1 MRVLLLG
8 ENGQLGWEL
17 RRSLAT
23 LGLITALDYPQID
36 LTKLEQARRVI
47 KRIKPQVIINATAYT
62 SVNGAESEPEV
73 ALAINRDAPSI
84 IAEEAK
90 ALGAAFIHYS
100 TDYVFDGKKSEP
112 YVETDLPNPVN
123 TYGQSKLAGE
133 HEITNIGGTY
143 LILRTSWLYSLRGET
158 FVNKVLKW
166 SRQYETLRIVEDQ
179 VGSPT
184 WCRMLAEATAQVLV
198 MGGVEL
204 VGWLAERRGLYHLAG
219 EGYVSR
225 YEWAQE
231 ILRYNPNP
239 QEQVTRH
246 VLPSLTSEFPT
257 PAQRPLFSALNCD
270 RFYKT
275 FGICLPDWR
284 DALRLALD
292 YPDTGS

>member
-1 MRVLLLG
+1 MQILLLG
-8 ENGQLGWEL
+8 INGQLGWEL
-17 RRSLAT
+17 RRALAT
-23 LGLITALDYPQID
+23 LGQVTALDYPQID
-36 LTKLEQARRVI
+36 LTRPEQARTVI

-62 SVNGAESEPEV
+62 SVDGAESEAEV
-73 ALAINRDAPSI
+73 ALAINRDAPGI

-90 ALGAAFIHYS
+90 ALGAVFIHYS
-100 TDYVFDGKKSEP
+100 TDYVFDGMKSEP

-133 HEITNIGGTY
+133 HEITQIGGIY

-184 WCRMLAEATAQVLV
+184 WCRMLAEATAQVLA

-204 VGWLAERRGLYHLAG
+204 VGWLADRRGLYHLAG
-219 EGYVSR
+219 DGYVCR
-225 YEWAQE
+225 YRWAQE
-231 ILRYNPNP
+231 ILKYNPNP
-239 QEQVTRH
+239 QEQVTRQ

-257 PAQRPLFSALNCD
+257 PAKRPLFSALNCD

-275 FGICLPDWR
+275 FGIRLPDWR
-284 DALRLALD
+284 DALCLALD
-292 YPDTGS
+292 YPGSQ

>member
-1 MRVLLLG
+1 MQILLLG
-8 ENGQLGWEL
+8 INGQLGWEL
-17 RRSLAT
+17 RRALAT
-23 LGLITALDYPQID
+23 LGQVTALDYPQID
-36 LTKLEQARRVI
+36 LTRPEQARRVI
-47 KRIKPQVIINATAYT
+47 KQIKPQVIINATAYT
-62 SVNGAESEPEV
+62 SVDGAESEAEV
-73 ALAINRDAPSI
+73 ALAINRDAPGI

-100 TDYVFDGKKSEP
+100 TDYVYDGTKSEP

-123 TYGQSKLAGE
+123 TYGLSKLAGE
-133 HEITNIGGTY
+133 HEITQIGGTY

-184 WCRMLAEATAQVLV
+184 WCRMLAEATAQVLA

-204 VGWLAERRGLYHLAG
+204 VGWLADRRGLYHLAG
-219 EGYVSR
+219 DGYVCR
-225 YEWAQE
+225 YGWAQE
-231 ILRYNPNP
+231 ILKYNPNP
-239 QEQVTRH
+239 QEQVTRQ
-246 VLPSLTSEFPT
+246 VLPSLTSEFAT
-257 PAQRPLFSALNCD
+257 PAKRPLFSALNCD

-275 FGICLPDWR
+275 FGIRLPDWR

-292 YPDTGS
+292 YPESQ

>member
-1 MRVLLLG
+1 MQILLLG
-8 ENGQLGWEL
+8 INGQLGWEL
-17 RRSLAT
+17 RRALAT
-23 LGLITALDYPQID
+23 LGQVTALDYPQID
-36 LTKLEQARRVI
+36 LTRPEQARRVI

-62 SVNGAESEPEV
+62 SVDGAESEAEV
-73 ALAINRDAPSI
+73 ALAINRDAPGI

-100 TDYVFDGKKSEP
+100 TDYVYDGTKSEP

-133 HEITNIGGTY
+133 HEITQIGGTY

-184 WCRMLAEATAQVLV
+184 WCRMLAEATAQVMA
-198 MGGVEL
+198 MGSKNIVD
-204 VGWLAERRGLYHLAG
+204 WLTAHSGLYHLAG
-219 EGYVSR
+219 DGYASR

-231 ILRYNPNP
+231 ILKYDPSP
-239 QEQVTRH
+239 QEQIVEQL
-246 VLPSLTSEFPT
+246 LPSLTSEFPT
-257 PAQRPLFSALNCD
+257 PARRPLFSALDCT
-270 RFYKT
+270 RFYQT
-275 FGICLPDWR
+275 FGLRLPNWR
-284 DALRLALD
+284 DALRLALN
-292 YPDTGS
+292 GSVS

>member
-1 MRVLLLG
+1 MQILLLG
-8 ENGQLGWEL
+8 INGQLGWEL
-17 RRSLAT
+17 RRALAT
-23 LGLITALDYPQID
+23 LGQVTALDYPQID
-36 LTKLEQARRVI
+36 LTRPEQARRVI
-47 KRIKPQVIINATAYT
+47 KQIKPQVIINATAYT
-62 SVNGAESEPEV
+62 SVDGAESEAEV
-73 ALAINRDAPSI
+73 ALAINRDAPGI

-100 TDYVFDGKKSEP
+100 TDYVYDGTKSEP

-133 HEITNIGGTY
+133 HEITQIGGTY

-184 WCRMLAEATAQVLV
+184 WCRMLAEATAQVLA

-204 VGWLAERRGLYHLAG
+204 VGWLADRRGLYHLAG
-219 EGYVSR
+219 DGYVCR
-225 YEWAQE
+225 YGWAQE
-231 ILRYNPNP
+231 ILKYNPNP
-239 QEQVTRH
+239 QEQVTRQ
-246 VLPSLTSEFPT
+246 VLPSLTSEFAT
-257 PAQRPLFSALNCD
+257 PAKRPLFSALNCD

-275 FGICLPDWR
+275 FGIRLPDWR

-292 YPDTGS
+292 YPESQ

>member
-1 MRVLLLG
+1 MQILLLG
-8 ENGQLGWEL
+8 INGQLGWEL
-17 RRSLAT
+17 RRALAT
-23 LGLITALDYPQID
+23 LGQVTALDYPQID
-36 LTKLEQARRVI
+36 LTRPEQARPVI

-62 SVNGAESEPEV
+62 SVDGAESEAEV
-73 ALAINRDAPSI
+73 ALAINRDAPGI

-90 ALGAAFIHYS
+90 ALGAVFIHYS
-100 TDYVFDGKKSEP
+100 TDYVYDGTKSEP

-133 HEITNIGGTY
+133 HEITQIGGTY

-166 SRQYETLRIVEDQ
+166 SRKYETLRIVEDQ

-184 WCRMLAEATAQVLV
+184 WCRMLAEATAQVLA

-204 VGWLAERRGLYHLAG
+204 VGWLADRRGLYHLAG
-219 EGYVSR
+219 DGYVCR
-225 YEWAQE
+225 YGWAQE
-231 ILRYNPNP
+231 ILKYNPNP
-239 QEQVTRH
+239 QEQVTRQ

-257 PAQRPLFSALNCD
+257 PAKRPLFSALNCD

-275 FGICLPDWR
+275 FGIRLPDWR

-292 YPDTGS
+292 YPDSQ

>member
-1 MRVLLLG
+1 MQILLLG
-8 ENGQLGWEL
+8 INGQLGWEL
-17 RRSLAT
+17 RRALAT
-23 LGLITALDYPQID
+23 LGQVTALDYPQID
-36 LTKLEQARRVI
+36 LTRPEQARRVI

-62 SVNGAESEPEV
+62 SVDGAESEAEV
-73 ALAINRDAPSI
+73 ALAINRDAPGI

-90 ALGAAFIHYS
+90 ALGAVFIHYS
-100 TDYVFDGKKSEP
+100 TDYVYDGTKSEP

-123 TYGQSKLAGE
+123 IYGQSKLAGE
-133 HEITNIGGTY
+133 HEITQIGGTY

-184 WCRMLAEATAQVLV
+184 WCRMLAEATAQVLA

-204 VGWLAERRGLYHLAG
+204 VGWLADRRGLYHLAG
-219 EGYVSR
+219 DGYVCR
-225 YEWAQE
+225 YGWAQE
-231 ILRYNPNP
+231 ILKYNPNP
-239 QEQVTRH
+239 QEQVTRQ

-257 PAQRPLFSALNCD
+257 PAKRPLFSALNCD

-275 FGICLPDWR
+275 FGIRLPDWR

-292 YPDTGS
+292 YPDSQ

>member
-1 MRVLLLG
+1 MQILLLG
-8 ENGQLGWEL
+8 INGQLGWEL
-17 RRSLAT
+17 RRALAT
-23 LGLITALDYPQID
+23 LGQVTALDYPQID
-36 LTKLEQARRVI
+36 LTRPEQARRVI
-47 KRIKPQVIINATAYT
+47 KQIKPQVIINATAYT
-62 SVNGAESEPEV
+62 SVDGAESEAEV
-73 ALAINRDAPSI
+73 ALAINRDAPGI

-100 TDYVFDGKKSEP
+100 TDYVYDGTKSEP

-123 TYGQSKLAGE
+123 TYGLSKLAGE
-133 HEITNIGGTY
+133 HEITQIGGTY

-184 WCRMLAEATAQVLV
+184 WCRMLAEATAQVLA

-204 VGWLAERRGLYHLAG
+204 VGWLADRRGLYHLAG
-219 EGYVSR
+219 DGYVCR
-225 YEWAQE
+225 YGWAQE
-231 ILRYNPNP
+231 ILKYNPNP
-239 QEQVTRH
+239 QEQVTRQ

-257 PAQRPLFSALNCD
+257 PAKRPLFSALNCD

-275 FGICLPDWR
+275 FGIRLPDWR

-292 YPDTGS
+292 YPDSQ

>member
-17 RRSLAT
+17 RRALAT
-23 LGLITALDYPQID
+23 FGEVIALDYPQID
-36 LTKLEQARRVI
+36 LTRLEQARRVI

-62 SVNGAESEPEV
+62 SVDGAESEPEV
-73 ALAINRDAPSI
+73 AMAINRDAPSI

-90 ALGAAFIHYS
+90 ALGAALIHYS

-133 HEITNIGGTY
+133 HEITQIGGTY

-184 WCRMLAEATAQVLV
+184 WCRMLAEATVQVLA
-198 MGGVEL
+198 MGRIEL
-204 VGWLAERRGLYHLAG
+204 VGWLADRRGLYHLAG
-219 EGYVSR
+219 DGYISR

-231 ILRYNPNP
+231 ILKYNPRP
-239 QEQVTRH
+239 QEQVTRE

-257 PAQRPLFSALNCD
+257 PAPRPLFSALNCN

-275 FGICLPDWR
+275 FGIRLPDWR

-292 YPDTGS
+292 YPDIES

>member
-1 MRVLLLG
+1 MQILLLG
-8 ENGQLGWEL
+8 INGQLGWEL
-17 RRSLAT
+17 RRALAT
-23 LGLITALDYPQID
+23 LGQVTALDYPQID
-36 LTKLEQARRVI
+36 LTRPEQARRVI

-62 SVNGAESEPEV
+62 SVDGAESEAEV
-73 ALAINRDAPSI
+73 ALAINRDAPGI

-90 ALGAAFIHYS
+90 ALGAVFIHYS
-100 TDYVFDGKKSEP
+100 TDYVYDGTKSEP

-133 HEITNIGGTY
+133 QEITQIGGTY

-184 WCRMLAEATAQVLV
+184 WCRMLAEATAQVLA

-204 VGWLAERRGLYHLAG
+204 VGWLADRRGLYHLAG
-219 EGYVSR
+219 DGYVCR
-225 YEWAQE
+225 YGWAQE
-231 ILRYNPNP
+231 ILKYNPNP
-239 QEQVTRH
+239 QEQVTRQ

-257 PAQRPLFSALNCD
+257 PAKRPLFSALNCD

-275 FGICLPDWR
+275 FGIRLPDWR

-292 YPDTGS
+292 YPDSQ

>member
-17 RRSLAT
+17 RRALAT
-23 LGLITALDYPQID
+23 LGQITTLDYPQID

-90 ALGAAFIHYS
+90 VLGAAFIHYS

-198 MGGVEL
+198 MGGLEIVS
-204 VGWLAERRGLYHLAG
+204 WLAERRGLYHLAG

-239 QEQVTRH
+239 QEQVTRQ

-275 FGICLPDWR
+275 FGIRLPDWR